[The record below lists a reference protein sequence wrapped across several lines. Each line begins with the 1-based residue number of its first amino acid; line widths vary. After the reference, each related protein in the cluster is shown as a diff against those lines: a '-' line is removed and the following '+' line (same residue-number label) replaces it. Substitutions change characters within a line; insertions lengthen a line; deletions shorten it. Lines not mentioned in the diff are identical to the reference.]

1 MATKVSYS
9 VALKTL
15 GGTTKTVSGDA
26 GAAVFSALG
35 AQQDLKI
42 KEEGG
47 WTIIPFHAVD
57 SAVVT
62 ITNSTVDDPVDAT
75 CNETNETEELPTT

>member
-15 GGTTKTVSGDA
+15 GGTTKNVTGDA
-26 GAAVFSALG
+26 AAAVYSALG
-35 AQQDLKI
+35 QQNDLVI
-42 KEEGG
+42 REEGTV
-47 WTIIPFHAVD
+47 TIIPFHAVD

-62 ITNSTVDDPVDAT
+62 ITSASVDDPTDAT
-75 CNETNETEELPTT
+75 CNETKESGD

>member
-9 VALKTL
+9 VAIKTL
-15 GGTTKTVSGDA
+15 GGTTKNVTGDA
-26 GAAVFSALG
+26 AASVFSALG

-42 KEEGG
+42 KETNG

-62 ITNSTVDDPVDAT
+62 ISTESVDDPVDAT
-75 CNETNETEELPTT
+75 CNETETDDEQGD